1 MSDTHDAFE
10 RRMKQILVVDDDI
23 SVREMLMRV
32 LSDEGYTVWTAADGV
47 EAIKVMGIVRFDLV
61 LLDLSMPEKNGWD
74 TFEAL
79 TRNDPLL
86 AVIIITARPHQK
98 PLAEVAGAFALLEK
112 PLDFPELLQTV
123 TESFTATSKFRA
135 IRSGHAVSSVPSN
148 REKL

>member
-1 MSDTHDAFE
+1 
-10 RRMKQILVVDDDI
+10 
-23 SVREMLMRV
+23 
-32 LSDEGYTVWTAADGV
+32 
-47 EAIKVMGIVRFDLV
+47 MGIVRFDLV

-123 TESFTATSKFRA
+123 TESFTASSKFRA
-135 IRSGHAVSSVPSN
+135 MRSGQPVTSVPSD
-148 REKL
+148 RGKL